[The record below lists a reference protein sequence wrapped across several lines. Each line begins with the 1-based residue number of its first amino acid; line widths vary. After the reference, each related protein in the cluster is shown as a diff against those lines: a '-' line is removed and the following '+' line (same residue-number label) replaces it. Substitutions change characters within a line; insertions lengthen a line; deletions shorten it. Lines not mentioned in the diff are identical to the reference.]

1 MNLVE
6 EDNNI
11 DLSQLSKAELLVK
24 CEELGLKGYKSKS
37 KSELI
42 KLIEHKL
49 NLDNNEEINT
59 PNLIETTNVLTLV
72 EMPKSIN
79 IETIK
84 NNIEKYI
91 EPRKDFYKVK
101 KRCPFIED
109 EFSEYFTELA
119 SSGEHIGSGHC
130 AMDVKTCSNEGVDA
144 MCVVMNGNFTNEK
157 SLIQN
162 FKTSGA
168 NLDNLFTEKKDNE
181 AITLFMNDLKNK
193 LINVKENKKLDNLY
207 ILSYISTNLN
217 IYIACFKIDIDNIQY
232 VNSGGFIKNKTEKEN
247 VNIQVNNFISPKI
260 GKVNLYK
267 SKKRVELRL
276 SKSILDNENVVKVYS
291 MK

>member
-1 MNLVE
+1 
-6 EDNNI
+6 
-11 DLSQLSKAELLVK
+11 
-24 CEELGLKGYKSKS
+24 
-37 KSELI
+37 
-42 KLIEHKL
+42 
-49 NLDNNEEINT
+49 
-59 PNLIETTNVLTLV
+59 
-72 EMPKSIN
+72 
-79 IETIK
+79 
-84 NNIEKYI
+84 
-91 EPRKDFYKVK
+91 
-101 KRCPFIED
+101 
-109 EFSEYFTELA
+109 
-119 SSGEHIGSGHC
+119 
-130 AMDVKTCSNEGVDA
+130 
-144 MCVVMNGNFTNEK
+144 MNGNFTNEK